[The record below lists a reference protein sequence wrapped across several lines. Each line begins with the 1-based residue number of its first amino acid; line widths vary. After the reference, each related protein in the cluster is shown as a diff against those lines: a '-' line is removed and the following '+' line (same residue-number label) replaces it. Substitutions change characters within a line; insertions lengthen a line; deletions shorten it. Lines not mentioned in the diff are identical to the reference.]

1 MKKVPVVL
9 ASGSPRRI
17 EILRNLKLKFDVV
30 PSMVDEKII
39 AGESAET
46 AARRL
51 AMLKGGE
58 VAEKRPDALVIAA
71 DTIVSLEGELI
82 GKPVDEDDA
91 RRILNRLNGKT
102 HEVITAL
109 AFILKNE
116 NFKQT
121 IVSKTEV
128 TFADISPEQIEEYL
142 ATGEYAGKAGAYAIQ
157 GEGAGLVS
165 RVDGSFSNVIGLP
178 VTDFYLFSIDF
189 GVERLPFE

>member
-1 MKKVPVVL
+1 VL

-17 EILRNLKLKFDVV
+17 EILRDLKLKFDTV
-30 PSMVDEKII
+30 PSTADEKII
-39 AGESAET
+39 AGEDAET

-51 AMLKGGE
+51 ALLKGGE
-58 VAEKRPDALVIAA
+58 VAGKRPESLVIAA

-109 AFILKNE
+109 AFTLKNE

-128 TFADISPEQIEEYL
+128 TFEDLSPEQIEEYL

-157 GEGAGLVS
+157 GEGAGLIS
-165 RVDGSFSNVIGLP
+165 FIDGSFSNVIGLP
-178 VTDFYLFSIDF
+178 VTDFYLFAIDF